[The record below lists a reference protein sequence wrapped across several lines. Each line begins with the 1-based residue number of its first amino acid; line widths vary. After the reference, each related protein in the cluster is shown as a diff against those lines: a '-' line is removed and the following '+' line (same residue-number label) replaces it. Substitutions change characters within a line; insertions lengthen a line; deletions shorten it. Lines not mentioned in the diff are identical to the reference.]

1 MEGLSDQELLVRW
14 DTERDMEER
23 DGLYAELLKRRLFP
37 SAAMETWEQEAGLY
51 PSTDDPRFVEKLMAK
66 QEFVENFQE
75 SFGTQQQ
82 RKVNP
87 CDSQEEFELTPT
99 QRFVSRFMSPQ
110 CPYTSALLFHGV
122 GVGKTCAA
130 ITTAE
135 TFLEAYP
142 HTPVFIVAPRA
153 IQSGFRRTIYDE
165 NDIRLGATENEP
177 NSLRGCTGS
186 TYLKRAGVEFER
198 DVKVIGRRVGQAINS
213 RYKIMGYKQ
222 FDNYVKGLLERVP
235 KSLSKER
242 RDLEEMRVLRAEF
255 SERLLIV
262 DEAHNLRDVPGETD
276 ADAVDVAGGVAELT
290 ESAEGKA
297 LTPTLLRILRATDGL
312 KLMLLTGT
320 PMYNSYRE
328 IIFLLNLLLLND
340 KKATLSERDIFL
352 PNGAFKPGGARKL
365 GAAAAAYVSFMRG
378 ENPLSFPVR
387 LEPRGVPTLAAWP
400 TEAPNGAP
408 VEDEDIKRLLL
419 RLPFV
424 PVGFEGEEL
433 AAVRRAANTLVDAA
447 GLGVRSIDEMVQT
460 GNWLF
465 PGEALETRIR
475 DAGFDAVFEEARAGN
490 VSQFVAATEDG
501 GMWLEKSVLKRASPK
516 AGLILN
522 RIVKAR
528 GVVFIYSRFIKS
540 GALPLA
546 LALEANGYT
555 CWGRSQP
562 MLVGGAVDGKGRQC
576 ALCDG
581 REKIHIGR
589 GHKFTPAQYVLLT
602 GQANYSPNNAAA
614 IAAARAK
621 ENMAGGVVKV
631 VIGSQVASEG
641 IDLRFVREIYVF
653 DSWFHLNKME
663 QVLGRGVRTCSHAL
677 LPAVH
682 RNCTIH
688 LLLNSYGTREA
699 PSPQETADMY
709 MYRNAMVKALQ
720 VGRVTRVLKQYA
732 LDCNLNRAA
741 VIADDLEPL
750 DRQEDSQGEV
760 RENIPLN
767 DTPYTSI
774 CDWMECPYTCAK
786 PVDIAA
792 ILEEGRVDMSTY
804 DEYAMR
810 WREAQLKEILRR
822 IFEREEMPM
831 IQIDSLVDTMRAA
844 GIPEQA
850 IRTVLA
856 DVVGKKTFRMR
867 LGGQEGYLVYR
878 NTYYVFQPIHLADVR
893 VPLALR
899 VADIPVRK
907 DVYEPG
913 PLVVEEG
920 VLAKEV
926 AAPAAAEEALSGA
939 PSAAAPS
946 AAAPSAAPAAATPRE
961 ETTLP
966 YWLACVEWSKT
977 IAAGTSELDVPIPV
991 LTAIERR
998 YAGDELKREYN
1009 MLVMISWMY
1018 EDIARNP
1025 TYPAEQRAGWLAALA
1040 QVLLEMVWDTSF
1052 RTAEQLALLRD
1063 PSTAGPALDATTVE
1077 QRVKKGSTVAYRFV
1091 VPSTGGVEY
1100 ICADGAKCSSA
1111 VTDLFERDRAD
1122 PINIVR
1128 ADRTTAGRIYGMMLP
1143 KLKEGTIVF
1152 KTNDRPVDPGVKPE
1166 KGGECEIV
1174 SNIESHKKGLREIR
1188 EMIVALGYP
1197 AFLLR
1202 EEVLEEKKERQK
1214 ETAAALAAAGEAAK
1228 RKKKGT
1234 AGAEEGAAG
1243 GPRAFTKLRLD
1254 SRKFQNVVK
1263 ACALKQIVLRLVDL
1277 LEARRA
1283 AGKRYF
1289 FRPVAAVKAGHKLK

>member
-14 DTERDMEER
+14 DTERDTTER
-23 DGLYAELLKRRLFP
+23 DGMYAEMVKRRLFP
-37 SAAMETWEQEAGLY
+37 SVATETWEQEAGLY
-51 PSTDDPRFVEKLMAK
+51 PSTDDPRFIEKLLAK

-75 SFGTQQQ
+75 SFGTQQR

-198 DVKVIGRRVGQAINS
+198 DVKTIGRRVGQAINS

-242 RDLEEMRVLRAEF
+242 RDLEEMRVLRTEF

-297 LTPTLLRILRATDGL
+297 LTPTLLRILRASQGL

-352 PNGAFKPGGARKL
+352 PNGAFKPGGARRL
-365 GAAAAAYVSFMRG
+365 GAAASAYVSFMRG

-387 LEPRGVPTLAAWP
+387 LDPRGVPTLTAWP
-400 TEAPNGAP
+400 TEAPNGAA

-424 PVGFEGEEL
+424 PVGFEGAEL
-433 AAVRRAANTLVDAA
+433 TAVRTAANALVDAA

-465 PGEALETRIR
+465 PGEALEGRIR
-475 DAGFDAVFEEARAGN
+475 DAGFDSVFEENRQGN

-546 LALEANGYT
+546 LSLEANGYT

-581 REKIHIGR
+581 RERMHIGR

-602 GQANYSPNNAAA
+602 GQAIYSPNNAAA
-614 IAAARAK
+614 IAAARSR
-621 ENMAGGVVKV
+621 ENAAGGVVKV

-688 LLLNSYGTREA
+688 LLLNSYGEG
-699 PSPQETADMY
+699 SPQETADMY

-732 LDCNLNRAA
+732 LDCNLNRPA
-741 VIADDLEPL
+741 VLADDLEPL
-750 DRQEDSQGEV
+750 ERQEDSQGEV

-774 CDWMECPYTCAK
+774 CDWTECPYTCAK
-786 PVDIAA
+786 PVDVAA

-804 DEYAMR
+804 DEYSMR
-810 WREAQLKEILRR
+810 WREVQIKEILRR

-831 IQIDSLVDTMRAA
+831 IQIDSLVETMRQG

-850 IRTVLA
+850 IRTLLA

-867 LGGQEGYLVYR
+867 LAGQEGYLVYR
-878 NTYYVFQPIHLADVR
+878 NGFYLFQPIHLADVR
-893 VPLALR
+893 IPLALR
-899 VADIPVRK
+899 VAGVPVRK
-907 DVYEPG
+907 DAYEPG
-913 PLVVEEG
+913 PLVMEERRG
-920 VLAKEV
+920 APSV
-926 AAPAAAEEALSGA
+926 AAAVAEEALSVA
-939 PSAAAPS
+939 PAEALAAPS
-946 AAAPSAAPAAATPRE
+946 VAAPAPAARE
-961 ETTLP
+961 EMALQ
-966 YWLACVEWSKT
+966 YWSACVEWSKT
-977 IAAGTSELDVPIPV
+977 IAAGTSEMDLPIP
-991 LTAIERR
+991 LLAAIERR
-998 YAGDELKREYN
+998 YGTDELKREYN
-1009 MLVMISWMY
+1009 ILVMISWMY
-1018 EDIARNP
+1018 EDIQRNP
-1025 TYPAEQRAGWLAALA
+1025 TYGEEMRAGWRQALA
-1040 QVLLEMVWDTSF
+1040 DILLEMVWDGSF
-1052 RTAEQLALLRD
+1052 TRAEQMAILRD
-1063 PSTAGPALDATTVE
+1063 PSTAGAALDGVTAE

-1091 VPSTGGVEY
+1091 VPTTGAIEY
-1100 ICADGAKCSSA
+1100 MCDGAKCSGA
-1111 VTDLFERDRAD
+1111 VSDLFERDRAD
-1122 PINIVR
+1122 PINTVR

-1174 SNIESHKKGLREIR
+1174 PNIEPHKKALREIR

-1214 ETAAALAAAGEAAK
+1214 ATALSAAASADAGK
-1228 RKKKGT
+1228 RKKKGA
-1234 AGAEEGAAG
+1234 AGAEEEATGA
-1243 GPRAFTKLRLD
+1243 PKAFVKLRLD

-1263 ACALKQIVLRLVDL
+1263 VCALKQIILRLIDK
-1277 LEARRA
+1277 LESRRA

-1289 FRPVAAVKAGHKLK
+1289 FRPIAAVKAGHKLK

>member
-1 MEGLSDQELLVRW
+1 MEGLSNQELLVRW
-14 DTERDMEER
+14 DTERDMDER
-23 DGLYAELLKRRLFP
+23 DSLYPEMLKRRLFP
-37 SAAMETWEQEAGLY
+37 SAAMETWETEAGLY
-51 PSTDDPRFVEKLMAK
+51 PSTDDPKFIEKLLAK
-66 QEFVENFQE
+66 QEFIENYQE
-75 SFGTQQQ
+75 SFGEQQR

-99 QRFVSRFMSPQ
+99 QRFVSRFLSPQ

-165 NDIRLGATENEP
+165 NDIHIGASENEP
-177 NSLRGCTGS
+177 NTLRGCTGS

-198 DVKVIGRRVGQAINS
+198 DVKTIGRRVGQAINA
-213 RYKIMGYKQ
+213 RYRIMGYKQ

-242 RDLEEMRVLRAEF
+242 RDMEELRVLREEF
-255 SERLLIV
+255 SERLLII
-262 DEAHNLRDVPGETD
+262 DEAHNLRDVPGETED
-276 ADAVDVAGGVAELT
+276 DAVDAAGGVAELA

-297 LTPTLLRILRATDGL
+297 LTPTLLRILRATDGM

-328 IIFLLNLLLLND
+328 IIFLLNLMLLND

-352 PNGAFKPGGARKL
+352 PNGAFKPGGAQRL
-365 GAAAAAYVSFMRG
+365 GAVASAYVSFMRG

-387 LEPRGVPTLAAWP
+387 LDPHGVPTLEAWP
-400 TEAPNGAP
+400 TEAPNGAAI
-408 VEDEDIKRLLL
+408 EDEDIKRLLL

-424 PVGFEGEEL
+424 PVGFEGETL
-433 AAVRRAANTLVDAA
+433 TAVRTAANALVDAA

-465 PGEALETRIR
+465 PGEAMETRIR
-475 DAGFDAVFEEARAGN
+475 DSGFDAVFEETKAGN
-490 VSQFVAATEDG
+490 TSQFVAATEDG
-501 GMWLEKSVLKRASPK
+501 GMWLEKSVLKQASPK
-516 AGLILN
+516 AALILN

-528 GVVFIYSRFIKS
+528 GVVFVYSRFIKS

-546 LALEANGYT
+546 LALEANGYSA
-555 CWGRSQP
+555 WGRTQP
-562 MLVGGAVDGKGRQC
+562 LLVGGAVDGKGRQC

-581 REKIHIGR
+581 RERLHIGR
-589 GHKFTPAQYVLLT
+589 GHKFVPAQYVLLT

-614 IAAARAK
+614 IAAARSR
-621 ENMAGGVVKV
+621 ENAAGGVVKV

-688 LLLNSYGTREA
+688 LLLNMFTGT
-699 PSPQETADMY
+699 SQETADMF
-709 MYRNAMVKALQ
+709 MYRNAMMKALK

-732 LDCNLNRAA
+732 LDCNLNRPA
-741 VIADDLEPL
+741 VLANDLESL
-750 DRQEDSQGEV
+750 DRQEDSQGEI

-792 ILEEGRVDMSTY
+792 ILEEGRVDLSTY
-804 DEYAMR
+804 DEYSMR
-810 WREAQLKEILRR
+810 WREVQLKEVLRR
-822 IFEREEMPM
+822 IFEKEEQPM
-831 IQIDSLVDTMRAA
+831 IQIASLEETMMQA
-844 GIPEQA
+844 GIPQQA
-850 IRTVLA
+850 IRTLIA
-856 DVVGKKTFRMR
+856 DVVGKKTFRLR
-867 LGGQEGYLVYR
+867 VGGQEGYLIYR
-878 NTYYVFQPIHLADVR
+878 NGFYLFQPILLADVR
-893 VPLALR
+893 IPLALR
-899 VADIPVRK
+899 VADVPVRK
-907 DVYEPG
+907 DVYEPA
-913 PLVVEEG
+913 PIIMEEK
-920 VLAKEV
+920 VAK
-926 AAPAAAEEALSGA
+926 AAPAV
-939 PSAAAPS
+939 AAAPMERPL
-946 AAAPSAAPAAATPRE
+946 ATEAAPEHVVAKT
-961 ETTLP
+961 ETTGA
-966 YWLACVEWSKT
+966 YWTACVEWSKT
-977 IAAGTSELDVPIPV
+977 IENGTSEMDIPMSV
-991 LTAIERR
+991 TNMIDAR
-998 YAGDELKREYN
+998 YKGDEFKREYN
-1009 MLVMISWMY
+1009 ILVMISWMY
-1018 EDIARNP
+1018 EDIQRN
-1025 TYPAEQRAGWLAALA
+1025 TAYTEEQRATWRTALA
-1040 QVLLEMVWDTSF
+1040 SVLLEMVWDGSF
-1052 RTAEQLALLRD
+1052 NSAEQLALLRD
-1063 PSTAGPALDATTVE
+1063 PSTAGPALDATTAE
-1077 QRVKKGSTVAYRFV
+1077 QRVKKGATVAYRFV
-1091 VPSTGGVEY
+1091 VPTTGGIEY
-1100 ICADGAKCSSA
+1100 ICADGAKCSEA
-1111 VTDLFERDRAD
+1111 VTRLFESDKTD
-1122 PINIVR
+1122 PVNTVR
-1128 ADRTTAGRIYGMMLP
+1128 ADRTTTGRIYGMMLP
-1143 KLKEGTIVF
+1143 KVKEGTIVF
-1152 KTNDRPVDPGVKPE
+1152 KTNDRPVDPGIKPE

-1188 EMIVALGYP
+1188 DMIVALGYP

-1202 EEVLEEKKERQK
+1202 DEVLEEKKERQTK
-1214 ETAAALAAAGEAAK
+1214 EAAAAGEAAK
-1228 RKKKGT
+1228 RKKKGPGVADDT
-1234 AGAEEGAAG
+1234 APKAV
-1243 GPRAFTKLRLD
+1243 TKLRID

-1277 LEARRA
+1277 LERRRA
-1283 AGKRYF
+1283 AGKHYF